1 MRKTGHEAERGIEL
15 EFLGCPEAQDG
26 CAERLEAVYE
36 GLISGREG
44 FTGWAALPERA
55 DGPSVAR
62 VLEAAA
68 RIRSQSEALVV
79 IGIGGS
85 YLGARAALEL
95 LGRRGRGPEL
105 LFAGQNISGTY
116 HADLLDA
123 VSGKELSV
131 CVVSKSGTT
140 TEPSIAFAVFRDLLH
155 ERYGREGAAGRIYA
169 ITDPSSGTL
178 RAEADAEGYTSF
190 EIPPDIGGRY
200 SVLTPVGLLPM
211 AVAGI
216 DIAEALAGARLAAS
230 PALRSLAGRMAG
242 VRKALMD
249 SGKSVEVFEQYE
261 PSMFFFTEWMKQLF
275 GESEGKEGK
284 GLFPAGL
291 SFSTDLHSMGQ
302 FLQEGS
308 QIFFETLLDVKRPP
322 RDLAVPAGAGPLL
335 AGKSMNEVNRAALE
349 GVVAAHRAAGVPII
363 RVGVPDVSP
372 HSFGQMVFFFQLVC
386 AFTGRLMGV
395 DPFNQPGVERYKSEM
410 KRLLGAAASG

>member
-1 MRKTGHEAERGIEL
+1 MMKKTGHEAEKRLAL
-15 EFLGCPEAQDG
+15 EFLGCPDTPSG
-26 CAERLEAVYE
+26 CGERLEAVYE
-36 GLISGREG
+36 GLVSGKEA
-44 FTGWAALPERA
+44 FTGWARLP
-55 DGPSVAR
+55 DGAPGPDIGR
-62 VLEAAA
+62 VLEAAR
-68 RIRSQSEALVV
+68 RIRSQSEALAVV
-79 IGIGGS
+79 GIGGS

-95 LGRRGRGPEL
+95 LGRDEGAPEI
-105 LFAGQNISGTY
+105 LFAGQNISGSY
-116 HADLLDA
+116 HAGLLDA
-123 VSGKELSV
+123 VRGKDLSI

-140 TEPSIAFAVFRDLLH
+140 TEPSIAFAILKDLLC
-155 ERYGREGAAGRIYA
+155 EKYGRAGAAERIYA
-169 ITDPSSGTL
+169 ITDPASGTL

-216 DIAEALAGARLAAS
+216 DIGEALEGARLAAS
-230 PALRSLAGRMAG
+230 PAVRSLAARMAG

-261 PSMFFFTEWMKQLF
+261 PSMFFFAEWMKQLF
-275 GESEGKEGK
+275 GESEGKDGK
-284 GLFPAGL
+284 GLFPAAL

-308 QIFFETLLDVKRPP
+308 QIFFETLLDVKNPP
-322 RDLAVPAGAGPLL
+322 RDLVVPAGAGPLL

-349 GVVAAHRAAGVPII
+349 GVIAAHRAVGIPII
-363 RVGVPDVSP
+363 RVAVPDASP

-395 DPFNQPGVERYKSEM
+395 DPFNQPGVEQYKSEM
-410 KRLLGAAASG
+410 KRLLKGG